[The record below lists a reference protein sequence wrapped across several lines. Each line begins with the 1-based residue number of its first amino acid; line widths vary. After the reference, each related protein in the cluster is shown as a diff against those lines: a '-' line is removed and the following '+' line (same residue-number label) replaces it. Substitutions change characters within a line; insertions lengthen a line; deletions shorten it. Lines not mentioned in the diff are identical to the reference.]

1 MLALAVAALA
11 LAVEIRDGLGHP
23 AAFLA
28 LAVACLAGLAALGS
42 PSRSV
47 STPGILGLVVAGF
60 GAAPFLTRLAS
71 QTATDAGVSTPAW
84 VAASLGA
91 AALATA
97 AAGFGRLDPRA
108 ALASALIA
116 CGLAGAWIITRVPT
130 PHIDVWWSQNAGI
143 DAFLSGGNPYT
154 STFPDLY
161 DDPNGYA
168 LGIVRDGRVRLGYPY
183 PPVTLLLDAPF
194 RALFGDIRWGH
205 LVAVLATG
213 VLIAGRRPNARSTV
227 CAGLYLLLPRQTF
240 VIESAWMD
248 PWVALLG
255 VATLRALERPGPLRG
270 VAAGLF
276 VASKP
281 SMIPVVAAFL
291 AAGLPPRTLV
301 ATAGVAIF
309 SALIVVLPFRAADPA
324 AFDHSTWRVVAA
336 MPTHPLS
343 LSFPAPLLA
352 TTGLDAGAAV
362 GFLLAPLMA
371 AWVLRGSAR
380 GPQVVATTL
389 SVALL
394 HFFAWNKFAWCN
406 YYATVIALLATALAL
421 APDPD
426 TLAAPKK
433 ETGRSA

>member
-161 DDPNGYA
+161 DDLNGYA

-205 LVAVLATG
+205 LVGRTRH
-213 VLIAGRRPNARSTV
+213 RRPDRRPT
-227 CAGLYLLLPRQTF
+227 P
-240 VIESAWMD
+240 E
-248 PWVALLG
+248 
-255 VATLRALERPGPLRG
+255 RALHGVRRSLPTSSPADVRDRVRMDGPVGRI
-270 VAAGLF
+270 ARRRDA
-276 VASKP
+276 
-281 SMIPVVAAFL
+281 
-291 AAGLPPRTLV
+291 PR
-301 ATAGVAIF
+301 
-309 SALIVVLPFRAADPA
+309 SR
-324 AFDHSTWRVVAA
+324 S
-336 MPTHPLS
+336 S
-343 LSFPAPLLA
+343 
-352 TTGLDAGAAV
+352 
-362 GFLLAPLMA
+362 
-371 AWVLRGSAR
+371 
-380 GPQVVATTL
+380 
-389 SVALL
+389 
-394 HFFAWNKFAWCN
+394 
-406 YYATVIALLATALAL
+406 
-421 APDPD
+421 
-426 TLAAPKK
+426 
-433 ETGRSA
+433 RSASLASRPDSSSRRNRR